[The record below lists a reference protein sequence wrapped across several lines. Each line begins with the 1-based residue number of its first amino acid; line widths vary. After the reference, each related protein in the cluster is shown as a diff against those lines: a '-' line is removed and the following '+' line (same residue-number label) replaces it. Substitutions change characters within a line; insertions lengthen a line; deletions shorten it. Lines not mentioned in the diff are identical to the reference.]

1 MPRHNR
7 PRLLFG
13 KAHRMGWRQLAGARS
28 FVDICRIDPVGLDP
42 DLPEQVKPAGRSGS
56 EHEEGR
62 CRHWV
67 IPANA
72 ARKSA

>member
-13 KAHRMGWRQLAGARS
+13 KAHCMGWRQLAGARS
-28 FVDICRIDPVGLDP
+28 FVDIGGIDPVRLDP
-42 DLPEQVKPAGRSGS
+42 DLPEQVKPARRSGS

-67 IPANA
+67 IRANA
-72 ARKSA
+72 VRKSA

>member
-56 EHEEGR
+56 EHEER
-62 CRHWV
+62 PRRQPV
-67 IPANA
+67 IPASA
-72 ARKSA
+72 TRKSG